1 LTIFEILNIFQK
13 MAKILISWVATSND
27 FTDGKLPISSTSPN
41 SLVHKEFWNYD
52 KHILLSQAKNITDD
66 HKILH
71 LASHLRKTYKHIV
84 EEIAMAIDDIIDVN
98 EISGKVNS
106 LLMGLQEDEIDIF
119 ISPGTPAMQVAWY
132 LAHDTLLLNIKLF
145 QLRKAEHTK
154 AKIKTEQVWVIRSQ
168 SKVPTALLIRQELKG
183 KHTDTKFL
191 ITKSVKP
198 VYELAEKVAAADRVT
213 VLILGETGTGKEG
226 LAKFIHDKSP
236 RAKAPFITLNCAAVG
251 ETLLESRLFGY
262 AKGAHSMAHSD
273 KAGLFEDANN
283 GTIFLD
289 EIGDISPYMQQSLLR
304 VLQEKEISRI
314 GESNVRKVNVRVI
327 AATNRELTKL
337 CSEGKFR
344 WDLYYRLSVVDL
356 TLPSLKERGVKET
369 EELFDF
375 IMEKKTADFKTSL
388 SKIPA
393 AVRKKIFNYPFPGN
407 IRELENFI
415 ERLYAT
421 VEGDVT
427 EQSIPK
433 SFSLLA
439 KEHSLKLEDIE
450 REHIKKVYE
459 MCGKVGTR
467 AAKVLGIS
475 NGNLNSKIKSI
486 YGS

>member
-1 LTIFEILNIFQK
+1 
-13 MAKILISWVATSND
+13 MAKILISWVATNND
-27 FTDGKLPISSTSPN
+27 FTDGKLPISTTSPN
-41 SLVHKEFWNYD
+41 SAVHKEFWNYD
-52 KHILLSQAKNITDD
+52 KHLLLSQSKNIADD
-66 HKILH
+66 NKILY
-71 LASHLRKTYKHIV
+71 LATHLRKTYKHTV

-106 LLMGLQEDEIDIF
+106 LLMGMKEDEIDIF

-132 LAHDTLLLNIKLF
+132 LAHETLLLNIRLF

-154 AKIKTEQVWVIRSQ
+154 NKIKNEQVWVIRSQ
-168 SKVPTALLIRQELKG
+168 SKVPTALLIRQELKSQQ
-183 KHTDTKFL
+183 TDTKFL

-198 VYELAEKVAAADRVT
+198 VYELAEKIAAADKVT

-226 LAKFIHDKSP
+226 LARYIHDKSP
-236 RAKAPFITLNCAAVG
+236 RAKAPFIALNCAAVG

-262 AKGAHSMAHSD
+262 AKGTHSTALKD
-273 KAGLFEDANN
+273 KPGIFEDANN

-304 VLQEKEISRI
+304 VLQEKEVSRI
-314 GESNVRKVNVRVI
+314 GESKTRKVNVRVI
-327 AATNRELTKL
+327 AATNRNLTKL

-344 WDLYYRLSVVDL
+344 WDLFYRLSVVDL

-369 EELFDF
+369 EELFNF
-375 IMEKKTADFKTSL
+375 IIEKKKADFKTSL
-388 SKIPA
+388 SKIPN

-427 EQSIPK
+427 EHVIPK
-433 SFSLLA
+433 SFSILA
-439 KEHSLKLEDIE
+439 KEHSLKLEDVIT
-450 REHIKKVYE
+450 EHVKKVYE
-459 MCGKVGTR
+459 MCDGNISRTS
-467 AAKVLGIS
+467 KVLNIYPNTVKS
-475 NGNLNSKIKSI
+475 KLNLK
-486 YGS
+486 